1 MNYKLCALLCLWA
14 APLAMLARTDD
25 DFTAHDFSH
34 RCSLV
39 DVLRIEDF
47 ENGTEE
53 WRPTAGGHISW
64 PEEADRTALLDVDS
78 LPADRWRGI
87 MRDFARPIDLGE
99 RNLMSFCLH
108 VASARPGWEVYVR
121 LTLAGDG
128 DTCTYR
134 TEIIPSLWQTV
145 NLYVADCPFRH
156 RITHMAIEVQNASS
170 EAWNGCQLRFDEVM
184 AGRPIDLEFQLPGST
199 DAFQAQKATV
209 RHEDDAL
216 RLDFQ
221 AGATLSTTLLRGS
234 CNSIYNPPLEV
245 YNTIFMVMENRSDV
259 RQMRVWF
266 LTDGQQDFTREA
278 SKVIDIEPQ
287 SGKQAYYAN
296 LSDLPTARGRLTGL
310 RFEPIGP
317 SGGTLLL
324 HRINFQ
330 KEEPI
335 EDFAGAIDRCT
346 ASTKYVRVE
355 GHIDPELA
363 SRYPILEIY
372 EAPMHLYGPVIR
384 TVEEL
389 SQPTVS
395 REQAKPGSLRMKDVE
410 HLACLY
416 RGASAQRFSIRHI
429 PNRRPD
435 GKISLLG
442 SRMLAI
448 IRDEKGRAMKVG
460 PCFYVENWQDFG
472 PNPYAF
478 RLPDRDFDVCD
489 YGARGDAFTDDTE
502 AINRAIDACNAA
514 GGGRVVL
521 RGNDSRY
528 GRRYIAT
535 EIRLK
540 SNVELH
546 LDRGAVLWQS
556 PDRRD
561 YRYNVYYGHDMDIP
575 GVPWTHCLYINMPLV
590 MAKNTENVRVTGPG
604 VIRMNDPYTEN
615 PHWAHYAKICSDCIH
630 IVPLAFIDSKNLEA
644 TDIDIQRCNNYHTT
658 FHGVDSLFLG
668 NVKLYDIK
676 CVSGDGLSF
685 GQGARHIRVVR
696 TMMNTNDDGIVM
708 SNSYGDPRGVV
719 TPWRQDHPETDHS
732 IRDLKVTH
740 SYINSTHGAG
750 KAIAFIPWGT
760 TNPDQQKQ
768 VIENI
773 EVADCM
779 LIGGYSVGTWP
790 DNPFDGK
797 PFTNGEQDDYA
808 PVYNVNIHDNDY
820 NDPCDMLCVR
830 PTNFRG
836 DTGIR
841 SAGFI
846 QNPDFRDG
854 FCYWTIEGDAGVE
867 HHQGF
872 ARRGGKLWE
881 GLYLQGD
888 INVRARVKGTGFL
901 FIADERG
908 HVLARQKVKAE
919 GWTEASLAL
928 STCPEA
934 NYRIGIAGRD
944 IQAEWIKSLNPDPA
958 PRKGAGGN

>member
-1 MNYKLCALLCLWA
+1 MNYELRTTLLCLWA
-14 APLAMLARTDD
+14 VPLAMLARVDD
-25 DFTAHDFSH
+25 DFTSHDFSH
-34 RCSLV
+34 RCSLR
-39 DVLRIEDF
+39 DILRIEDF
-47 ENGTEE
+47 DEGIAGWT
-53 WRPTAGGHISW
+53 PTAGGRISQ
-64 PEEADRTALLDVDS
+64 PERADRTAMLNVKS
-78 LPADRWRGI
+78 LPATQWRGI
-87 MRDFARPIDLGE
+87 IRNFDQPLDLGE
-99 RNLMSFCLH
+99 RSLMSFCLYA
-108 VASARPGWEVYVR
+108 ASARPGWEVYVR
-121 LTLAGDG
+121 LTLMSDE

-145 NLYVADCPFRH
+145 TLYIGDCPFRH
-156 RITHMAIEVQNASS
+156 RITHMAIEVQNASN
-170 EAWNGCQLRFDEVM
+170 EVWDDCQLSFDEVM
-184 AGRPIDLEFQLPGST
+184 AGSPIDLEFQLPGSEG
-199 DAFQAQKATV
+199 AFQAQKGTV

-221 AGATLSTTLLRGS
+221 PGDALSTTALEGS

-245 YNTIFMVMENRSDV
+245 YNTIFMVLENRSDA
-259 RQMRVWF
+259 RQMRVSF
-266 LTDGQQDFTREA
+266 LTEGQKEFTREA

-287 SGKQAYYAN
+287 SGSQAYYAN
-296 LSDLPTARGRLTGL
+296 LSDLPTARGQLTGL
-310 RFEPIGP
+310 RFEPIGTT
-317 SGGTLLL
+317 GGTLRF

-372 EAPMHLYGPVIR
+372 EAPMHLYGPVVR

-389 SQPTVS
+389 NQPTIS
-395 REQAKPGSLRMKDVE
+395 PEQAKPASLRMQDLE
-410 HLACLY
+410 GLTCLY
-416 RGASAQRFSIRHI
+416 RGTSAPHFKIRHI
-429 PNRRPD
+429 PNRRP
-435 GKISLLG
+435 GGNISLLS

-448 IRDEKGRAMKVG
+448 IRDEEGGAMKVA

-478 RLPDRDFDVCD
+478 RLPDREFDVCQ

-502 AINRAIDACNAA
+502 AINRAIDACHAA
-514 GGGRVVL
+514 GGGRVTL
-521 RGNDSRY
+521 PGSDSRY

-535 EIRLK
+535 EVRLK

-561 YRYNVYYGHDMDIP
+561 YKYNVYYGHDMDIP
-575 GVPWTHCLYINMPLV
+575 GVPWTHCLFINMPLV
-590 MAKNTENVRVTGPG
+590 MAKNAENVQVTGPG
-604 VIRMNDPYTEN
+604 VIRMNDPYTVN
-615 PHWAHYAKICSDCIH
+615 PHWGHYAKVCSDCIH
-630 IVPLAFIDSKNLEA
+630 IVPLAFIDSRNLQA
-644 TDIDIQRCNNYHTT
+644 TDIDIQRCNNYHTC
-658 FHGVDSLFLG
+658 FHGVDRLFLG
-668 NVKLYDIK
+668 NIKLYDIK

-685 GQGARHIRVVR
+685 GQGAQHVRVVR
-696 TMMNTNDDGIVM
+696 AMMNTNDDGIVL
-708 SNSYGDPRGVV
+708 SNSYGDPRGTV
-719 TPWRQDHPETDHS
+719 TPWRQDHPEADHS
-732 IRDLKVTH
+732 IHDLKVTH

-760 TNPDQQKQ
+760 TNPDLQKQ

-797 PFTNGEQDDYA
+797 PFTNAEQDDYA
-808 PVYNVNIHDNDY
+808 PIYDIHIHDNDY
-820 NDPCDMLCVR
+820 NDPCDLLWVR
-830 PTNFRG
+830 PTNFLG

-841 SAGFI
+841 SAATI

-854 FCYWTIEGDAGVE
+854 FCYWTVEGDAGVE

-888 INVRARVKGTGFL
+888 ISVQARLKGNGSL
-901 FIADERG
+901 FIADEQGR
-908 HVLARQKVKAE
+908 VLATQKVKTDHWE
-919 GWTEASLAL
+919 EISLTLPA
-928 STCPEA
+928 CPEG
-934 NYRIGIAGRD
+934 NYRIGISGRD
-944 IQAEWIKSLNPDPA
+944 IQAEQIKTASPP
-958 PRKGAGGN
+958 K